1 MLFRVLSVCRYPDL
15 EIVHVNEIKGGA
27 KTAAYML
34 QFDSVHGKWRQC
46 HESADGE
53 SFTVDGKKVSITQ
66 KQTIGEVDWKGL
78 GCQMVLG
85 ECFIACTNLRQ
96 IPCLSY

>member
-1 MLFRVLSVCRYPDL
+1 
-15 EIVHVNEIKGGA
+15 
-27 KTAAYML
+27 
-34 QFDSVHGKWRQC
+34 VHGKWRQC

-85 ECFIACTNLRQ
+85 ECLMACTNLRQ